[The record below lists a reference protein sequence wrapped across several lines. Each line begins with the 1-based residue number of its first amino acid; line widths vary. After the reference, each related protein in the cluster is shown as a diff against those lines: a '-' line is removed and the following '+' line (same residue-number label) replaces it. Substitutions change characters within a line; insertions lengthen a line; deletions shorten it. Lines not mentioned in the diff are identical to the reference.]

1 MSIVKQKSDGKGS
14 LKDIQ
19 LLVNNNPSFLNE
31 AIIHKNITFSNEEF
45 EWLSPLE
52 KDEFAEYRDDDFI
65 DLLGL
70 KLKTPLVD
78 FWPKG
83 GPQWDALGK
92 SKSGK
97 VFLVEAKANIPEM
110 VSPAT
115 QAGHKS
121 RLLINKSLNETKLF
135 LNINNDVDWSGKFY
149 QYTNRLAH
157 LYFFRVVN
165 GVDAYL
171 VNIYFLNDKTVKGPK
186 TREEWEGAI
195 LVMKTYL
202 GVGRH
207 KLSKY
212 MIDVFIDVEDLK
224 LLKIQTI

>member
-1 MSIVKQKSDGKGS
+1 MSIVKQNPNGKGS

-19 LLVNNNPSFLNE
+19 LLINQYPEILNRLLVSKIE
-31 AIIHKNITFSNEEF
+31 SLKNDDFK
-45 EWLSPLE
+45 WLSPIKE
-52 KDEFAEYRDDDFI
+52 KDFAEYRDDDFI

-78 FWPKG
+78 FWPKS

-92 SKSGK
+92 SKNGA
-97 VFLVEAKANIPEM
+97 VFLVEAKANIPEI

-115 QAGHKS
+115 QAGQKS
-121 RLLINKSLNETKLF
+121 KLLINKSLNETKLF

-157 LYFFRVVN
+157 LYFLRVIN
-165 GVDAYL
+165 GVDAYQ

-186 TREEWEGAI
+186 TKEEWEAAI
-195 LVMKTYL
+195 QVMKNYL

-207 KLSKY
+207 KMSKY
-212 MIDVFIDVEDLK
+212 MIDVFIDVEEILK
-224 LLKIQTI
+224 

>member
-1 MSIVKQKSDGKGS
+1 MSIVKQKSDGRGS

-19 LLVNNNPSFLNE
+19 LLINRYPNILNQVIIQKNKSFD
-31 AIIHKNITFSNEEF
+31 KEEF
-45 EWLSPLE
+45 EWLSPL
-52 KDEFAEYRDDDFI
+52 DEDGFAEFRDDDFI
-65 DLLGL
+65 DLLDLELG
-70 KLKTPLVD
+70 TPLII
-78 FWPKG
+78 FWPKS

-92 SKSGK
+92 SKNGA

-115 QAGHKS
+115 QAGQKS

-157 LYFFRVVN
+157 LYFLRVIN
-165 GVDAYL
+165 GVDAYQL
-171 VNIYFLNDKTVKGPK
+171 NIYFLNDKAVKGPK
-186 TREEWEGAI
+186 TKEEWEAAI
-195 LVMKTYL
+195 QVMKSYL

-212 MIDVFIDVEDLK
+212 MIDVFIDVNEMK
-224 LLKIQTI
+224 

>member
-1 MSIVKQKSDGKGS
+1 MAIVKQNPNGKGS

-19 LLVNNNPSFLNE
+19 LLINQYPDLLNKLL
-31 AIIHKNITFSNEEF
+31 ISRIDTLQIVDID
-45 EWLSPLE
+45 WLTPLKE
-52 KDEFAEYRDDDFI
+52 HDFAEYRDDHFI

-70 KLKTPLVD
+70 KLGVPLVD
-78 FWPKG
+78 FWPKS

-92 SKSGK
+92 TKNGA

-115 QAGHKS
+115 QAGQKS

-157 LYFFRVVN
+157 LYFLRVIN

-186 TREEWEGAI
+186 TKEEWEAAI
-195 LVMKTYL
+195 QVMKTYL
-202 GVGRH
+202 GVSRH

-212 MIDVFIDVEDLK
+212 MIDVFIDVEEFN
-224 LLKIQTI
+224 